1 MTKLVKKNQDT
12 AQDYLPHV
20 LRIADIAQNFKAG
33 NLKAYDVQAHTSLT
47 DCIFMCSCTSDPQ
60 LKAIFNGI
68 KDGMKEVGVRPFHT
82 EGQSDSSWIL
92 IDYGSIF
99 VHIFK
104 EAAYEFY
111 DLDGFWADAEVI
123 DLELDGS

>member
-1 MTKLVKKNQDT
+1 
-12 AQDYLPHV
+12 
-20 LRIADIAQNFKAG
+20 
-33 NLKAYDVQAHTSLT
+33 
-47 DCIFMCSCTSDPQ
+47 MCSCTSDPQ

-104 EAAYEFY
+104 AAAYEFY